1 MEGASVSSFSTSE
14 IPMKSFENEQLLV
27 SNNLRAL
34 AFNLLY
40 VYSFINLVP
49 YAVSMGCYHVT

>member
-1 MEGASVSSFSTSE
+1 MEGPSVSSFSISE
-14 IPMKSFENEQLLV
+14 IPVKSFENEQLLV

-40 VYSFINLVP
+40 LYSFINLVS
-49 YAVSMGCYHVT
+49 YAASMGC